1 MTIGLGIAAQ
11 AAVMLGVHRRTL
23 AQAAVVGPEG
33 AYSPYQSPPICDL
46 PANRSRQRW
55 RENSVNSSH
64 HQSFAVARPRR
75 RLGGFVSALAVA
87 IAGASCLSGQAMGSN
102 PGHPVVWDPVLTVPI
117 PQHWFAGGGTT
128 TALEAGSKR
137 AMKFVIAANFDIRH
151 HSVQLTQGALPAA
164 PAGRLLV
171 SVRHFAP
178 MGPAKKWPAVN
189 RLQLPTPVTA
199 GRFMTSRV
207 RFDGEAVVVTVE
219 FGSPPSARATSSMA
233 RFLAA
238 IHHT

>member
-1 MTIGLGIAAQ
+1 
-11 AAVMLGVHRRTL
+11 
-23 AQAAVVGPEG
+23 
-33 AYSPYQSPPICDL
+33 
-46 PANRSRQRW
+46 
-55 RENSVNSSH
+55 VNSPH
-64 HQSFAVARPRR
+64 HQRHAVARPRQ
-75 RLGGFVSALAVA
+75 RLGRCVSALAVA
-87 IAGASCLSGQAMGSN
+87 IAGASCLSGQAIGSN

-137 AMKFVIAANFDIRH
+137 AVKFVIAANFDIRH
-151 HSVQLTQGALPAA
+151 HSVNLTQGAPPAA
-164 PAGRLLV
+164 PAGKLLV
-171 SVRHFAP
+171 SVRHFAVI
-178 MGPAKKWPAVN
+178 GPAKQWPAVS

-219 FGSPPSARATSSMA
+219 FGSSPSAQAKSSVA